1 VQKAKFTQ
9 QPLIVALCG
18 DSGSGKTTL
27 TDGMVQVFGQDRIIH
42 ICLDDYHTLDRATR
56 MLTGITALHPAA
68 NNFELMTDHLR
79 RLARGE
85 PVVKP
90 VYDHKTGTF
99 AAPEE
104 IHPADIII
112 VHGLH
117 PLYTEELRSLA
128 QVRIYLDPEAA
139 LLQQWKIMRDSTFRG
154 YTVQQVRQLMAIR
167 RRDSRLYIQPQK
179 RFADII
185 VRFSRGSLYFRTRDL
200 AHLDARLIQAKHAPK
215 INLTDVLDA
224 SQSGSRPALRFVE
237 EVYAGAKRDVLEIDG
252 NITHQKACELEDCIW
267 AHMEE
272 ASHLRPDRLSL
283 LGRFYVGNVQRQ
295 SDPLALT
302 QLIILYHVMSARGR
316 MQRNECKAWPQ

>member
-1 VQKAKFTQ
+1 MHSISNIQ

-27 TDGMVQVFGQDRIIH
+27 TDGMVQVFGQERITS

-56 MLTGITALHPAA
+56 LRNGITALHPDA
-68 NNFELMTDHLR
+68 NNFALMTDQLG

-85 PVVKP
+85 SVVKP
-90 VYDHKTGTF
+90 VYDHKKGTF
-99 AAPEE
+99 TAPEK

-117 PLYTEELRSLA
+117 PLYIEELRSLA
-128 QVRIYLDPEAA
+128 HVRIFLDPEIA

-154 YTVQQVRQLMAIR
+154 YTVQQVRELMAIR

-179 RFADII
+179 RFADIV
-185 VRFSRGSLYFRTRDL
+185 VRFSRGSLYYRTRDL
-200 AHLDARLIQAKHAPK
+200 AHLDARLFQAKHAPK
-215 INLTDVLDA
+215 IDLTDVLDV
-224 SQSGSRPALRFVE
+224 SLDGCRPALRFVE
-237 EVYAGAKRDVLEIDG
+237 EAYAGAKRDVLEIDG

-267 AHMEE
+267 SHMEE

-302 QLIILYHVMSARGR
+302 QLIILYHVMSAHKR
-316 MQRNECKAWPQ
+316 MQRGEYIVGPQ